1 MTEIV
6 IERLGLHGDGIAAG
20 PVYVPLTL
28 PGERVEGDLNGE
40 HLENARIVEPSAD
53 RVKAPCP
60 RFKRCGGCSLQHA
73 SDAFVAQWKVG
84 VVETALKAHGL
95 DAPIRGIETS
105 PPASR
110 RRAVFS
116 ARRTKS
122 GAQVGFHVRES
133 DQIVEID
140 GCTLLDP
147 TLLDARSIVTELV
160 KVGGSRKG
168 ELSVTITL
176 TLNKL
181 DVSVTG
187 GKTLD
192 DKLRMELGPLAERLG
207 LSRLAWEDETVALR
221 HPPAQ
226 DFDGIT
232 VVPPAGSFLQATRHG
247 EDTLRAAVLEAVGDA
262 DHVADFFAGCGT
274 FSLPLAR
281 KAEVWALEGVP
292 EMIKALDLGWRNA
305 KGLKKMKAEM
315 RDLFRNP
322 VIASD
327 MQKLDAVVLD
337 PPRAGAQAQVAEIAQ
352 TKIPV
357 IAYVSCNPVTFAR
370 DAAVLVKAG
379 YRLNW
384 VQVVDQFRW
393 SSHVEL
399 AARFDRPEKG

>member
-20 PVYVPLTL
+20 PIYAPLTL
-28 PGERVEGDLNGE
+28 PGERVEGEITGE
-40 HLENARIVEPSAD
+40 RMETPRIVEPSSD

-73 SDAFVAQWKVG
+73 SDDFVAKWKIG
-84 VVETALKAHGL
+84 VVEIALRAQGL

-105 PPASR
+105 PAASR

-122 GAQVGFHVRES
+122 GAQVGFHVRGS

-140 GCTLLDP
+140 GCTLLHP
-147 TLLDARSIVTELV
+147 ELLAARPIVAELA

-168 ELSVTITL
+168 ELSVTVTL
-176 TLNKL
+176 TQNKL
-181 DVSVTG
+181 DVLVTG
-187 GKTLD
+187 GKPLD
-192 DKLRMELGPLAERLG
+192 DKLRMELGPLAEKLG
-207 LSRLAWEDETVALR
+207 LSRLAWNDETVALR

-226 DFDGIT
+226 DFDGILVT
-232 VVPPAGSFLQATRHG
+232 PPAGSFLQATRHG
-247 EDTLRAAVLEAVGDA
+247 EDALRAAVLEAVGDA
-262 DHVADFFAGCGT
+262 GYVADFFAGCGT

-281 KAEVWALEGVP
+281 KAEVWALEGVR
-292 EMIKALDLGWRNA
+292 EMIQALDLGWRNA
-305 KGLKKMKAEM
+305 KGLKKMKAQVQ
-315 RDLFRNP
+315 DLFRNP
-322 VIASD
+322 VIAAD

-352 TKIPV
+352 AKIPV

-399 AARFDRPEKG
+399 AARFDRA